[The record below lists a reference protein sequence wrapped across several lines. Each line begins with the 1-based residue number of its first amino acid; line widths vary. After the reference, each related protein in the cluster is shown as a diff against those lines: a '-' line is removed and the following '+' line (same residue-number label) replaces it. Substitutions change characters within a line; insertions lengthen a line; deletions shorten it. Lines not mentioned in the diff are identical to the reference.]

1 MDYTKIADQCCGIMS
16 QAATGQ
22 STKCDAKHDVK
33 RVWAVAGIMAGAA
46 LAGAGT
52 YLIWNSRQARMLR
65 TAKRTGKIL
74 RRTGAILQAV
84 ADATD

>member
-1 MDYTKIADQCCGIMS
+1 
-16 QAATGQ
+16 
-22 STKCDAKHDVK
+22 
-33 RVWAVAGIMAGAA
+33 VAGIMAGAA